1 MTRQKILG
9 EVNCSARVI
18 LALTFLVFFVACFT
32 VFHRLVYFQFCSAFT
47 IFARFGQQKRY
58 WNCAAAGHLSEAEQ
72 QAGDGALLDVQR
84 QQGVG
89 HVDEEHGAP
98 HAGVGR
104 PRVAVQHYQHLATH
118 RVTGCEVGSSW
129 SVTSIPKKEAS
140 TM

>member
-1 MTRQKILG
+1 MVVKHL
-9 EVNCSARVI
+9 SARGEDAAESCGVEGGAVLSI
-18 LALTFLVFFVACFT
+18 LSIL
-32 VFHRLVYFQFCSAFT
+32 
-47 IFARFGQQKRY
+47 FGFYKICQIWTAAQKRI

-118 RVTGCEVGSSW
+118 RSQGARWVMVKLVKLPRYQRRRRVRCR
-129 SVTSIPKKEAS
+129 KR
-140 TM
+140 

>member
-1 MTRQKILG
+1 M
-9 EVNCSARVI
+9 
-18 LALTFLVFFVACFT
+18 
-32 VFHRLVYFQFCSAFT
+32 FHRLVYFQFCSAFT
-47 IFARFGQQKRY
+47 IFARFGQQKRF

-118 RVTGCEVGSSW
+118 TVTGCEVGSSW
-129 SVTSIPKKEAS
+129 SVTSIPKNEAS